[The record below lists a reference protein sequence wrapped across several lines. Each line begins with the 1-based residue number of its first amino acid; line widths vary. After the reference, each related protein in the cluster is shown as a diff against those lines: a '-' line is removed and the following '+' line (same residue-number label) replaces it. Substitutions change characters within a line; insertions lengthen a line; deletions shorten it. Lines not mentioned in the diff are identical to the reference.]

1 MVTEYYSYHMKLS
14 VAGIGNKTT
23 YHDKDQYTLFCISS
37 NSFYW
42 FYADWPWWASKNYL
56 CVHKYYHGYTN
67 C

>member
-37 NSFYW
+37 NSFY
-42 FYADWPWWASKNYL
+42 
-56 CVHKYYHGYTN
+56 
-67 C
+67 